1 MIRQAAQ
8 RILSRYTVL
17 IGAEDD
23 ADGRIVFRVVDL
35 RSIIIQIHIDL
46 PGSFW
51 REFGGFQ
58 LDQHIG
64 VQNLVV
70 EHHVHIVVGVIHSD
84 PLLRADK
91 HKAPTEF
98 QQEIFD
104 LPHQSRFKVTLK
116 ERLLLRQT

>member
-1 MIRQAAQ
+1 MTRTSGCASFAYSAKESS
-8 RILSRYTVL
+8 LSFVISKSR
-17 IGAEDD
+17 
-23 ADGRIVFRVVDL
+23 
-35 RSIIIQIHIDL
+35 IHIDL
-46 PGSFW
+46 PGSFG

-91 HKAPTEF
+91 HKAPTKF

-104 LPHQSRFKVTLK
+104 LPHQCRFQGTASPPADLK
-116 ERLLLRQT
+116 IQTHTGL